1 MNYDPIKFSLG
12 TFFNRSPFL
21 RKVFYVLLDILL
33 LRAWHI
39 KLAIRKW
46 NKKSSAFI
54 IDAGSGFG
62 QYSYYLA
69 RQNSSWNVLGID
81 VKQEQIDDCNRF
93 AQQIHF
99 EDRMRFQEGDLTTFV
114 SETPCDLI
122 LSVDVME
129 HILEDEQVFRNFYNS
144 LQSKGMLLIST
155 PSNLGGSDVHDDSE
169 ESFIGEHVR
178 DGYGVDEITTK
189 LKNAGFADVETH
201 FSYGVPGHISWVL
214 SMKWPISLLN
224 ISKLF
229 FIILPFYYLAVFW
242 ICLILNFLDVIC
254 EHQAGTGP
262 IVKAYKE

>member
-1 MNYDPIKFSLG
+1 M
-12 TFFNRSPFL
+12 
-21 RKVFYVLLDILL
+21 
-33 LRAWHI
+33 
-39 KLAIRKW
+39 
-46 NKKSSAFI
+46 
-54 IDAGSGFG
+54 
-62 QYSYYLA
+62 
-69 RQNSSWNVLGID
+69 
-81 VKQEQIDDCNRF
+81 
-93 AQQIHF
+93 
-99 EDRMRFQEGDLTTFV
+99 
-114 SETPCDLI
+114 I

-214 SMKWPISLLN
+214 SLKWPISLLN

-254 EHQAGTGP
+254 EHQAGTGL